1 VGKLNG
7 IALPGYRIKKDGT
20 VVKCEKHS
28 NLITK
33 LRQKDSK
40 KVRVARKGQA

>member
-7 IALPGYRIKKDGT
+7 IALPGYRIDKSGKL
-20 VVKCEKHS
+20 VKKHS

-40 KVRVARKGQA
+40 KVRVARKGQT